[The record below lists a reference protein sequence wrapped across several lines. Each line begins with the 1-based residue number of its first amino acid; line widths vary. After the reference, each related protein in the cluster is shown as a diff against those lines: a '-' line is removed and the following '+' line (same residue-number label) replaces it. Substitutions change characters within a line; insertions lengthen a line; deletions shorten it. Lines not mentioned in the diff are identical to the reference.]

1 MPKIQYDMQ
10 GFPIYDS
17 EAGWKDHGEFEA
29 AALNDMDRIAAKKQ
43 ASAPL
48 AQNGTTMGKLTSDM
62 LPTVGAVGGGIIEP
76 AGGEIPGAAVGT
88 AIKNVLRSK
97 YPGTFGANP
106 PTTLGQAG
114 DAISDIGLSSLPAV
128 GTVARIAGNIGS
140 KAPLVGKGIQA
151 LMAELPSLSKG
162 SQAII
167 KGLLQTVQPVVK
179 GTAPLDSK
187 E

>member
-62 LPTVGAVGGGIIEP
+62 LPTVGAVGGGII
-76 AGGEIPGAAVGT
+76 
-88 AIKNVLRSK
+88 
-97 YPGTFGANP
+97 
-106 PTTLGQAG
+106 
-114 DAISDIGLSSLPAV
+114 
-128 GTVARIAGNIGS
+128 
-140 KAPLVGKGIQA
+140 
-151 LMAELPSLSKG
+151 
-162 SQAII
+162 
-167 KGLLQTVQPVVK
+167 
-179 GTAPLDSK
+179 
-187 E
+187 